1 MATEN
6 ATAVLSLPVETRF
19 KVVGNHERR
28 YNSYIVGS
36 TREFYA
42 KGDFYK
48 TCGHPTVEAAV
59 AKSRL
64 DHPSQGDVWAI
75 QECAVLVS
83 DELAARG
90 LRPTSPTVE
99 VEIGQVVEIEGRH
112 WEVCPSAN
120 KNLRFK
126 EVL

>member
-6 ATAVLSLPVETRF
+6 ATAVLSLPAETRF
-19 KVVGNHERR
+19 RIVGDHERR

-48 TCGHPTVEAAV
+48 VCGHPTVEDAV

-75 QECAVLVS
+75 QECGVLVS

-90 LRPTSPTVE
+90 LRPTRPTVE
-99 VEIGQVVEIEGRH
+99 VEIGHVVEIEGRR

-120 KNLRFK
+120 RNLRFK